1 MVGHRMVFHI
11 LTAEGDLK
19 DVYAIPTE
27 YTPMWGNGDSR
38 DDIYKSV
45 QEMSVILNGLQG
57 WAYHFPVLGP
67 NLGHPSLKGGAPRC
81 GIGSFWHL
89 EQ

>member
-27 YTPMWGNGDSR
+27 YTPMWGNGDVR
-38 DDIYKSV
+38 DNIYKSLE
-45 QEMSVILNGLQG
+45 EMSAIISNLQVC
-57 WAYHFPVLGP
+57 A
-67 NLGHPSLKGGAPRC
+67 LK
-81 GIGSFWHL
+81 SFVEDFRARWTI
-89 EQ
+89 

>member
-27 YTPMWGNGDSR
+27 YTPMWGNGDVR
-38 DDIYKSV
+38 DDIYKSLA
-45 QEMSVILNGLQG
+45 EMAVILSNLQVRAYNLASNGG
-57 WAYHFPVLGP
+57 RKTEII
-67 NLGHPSLKGGAPRC
+67 S
-81 GIGSFWHL
+81 
-89 EQ
+89 

>member
-27 YTPMWGNGDSR
+27 YTPMWGNGDNR
-38 DDIYKSV
+38 DDIYKTV
-45 QEMSVILNGLQG
+45 AEMTVILNNLQVRANS
-57 WAYHFPVLGP
+57 W
-67 NLGHPSLKGGAPRC
+67 PSIDRKKADSLSC
-81 GIGSFWHL
+81 SDN
-89 EQ
+89 

>member
-27 YTPMWGNGDSR
+27 YTPLWGNGDVR
-38 DDIYKSV
+38 DKIYKSV
-45 QEMSVILNGLQG
+45 EEMAVILSTLQVRAYNLASNGRRKTEII
-57 WAYHFPVLGP
+57 
-67 NLGHPSLKGGAPRC
+67 S
-81 GIGSFWHL
+81 
-89 EQ
+89 

>member
-45 QEMSVILNGLQG
+45 AEMTVILNNLQVRANS
-57 WAYHFPVLGP
+57 WSSIDRKKAEALVVVTT
-67 NLGHPSLKGGAPRC
+67 S
-81 GIGSFWHL
+81 
-89 EQ
+89 

>member
-1 MVGHRMVFHI
+1 MVFHI

-45 QEMSVILNGLQG
+45 AEMTVILNNLQVR
-57 WAYHFPVLGP
+57 A
-67 NLGHPSLKGGAPRC
+67 NREKADSLSYSANWTAK
-81 GIGSFWHL
+81 
-89 EQ
+89 

>member
-27 YTPMWGNGDSR
+27 YTPMWGNGDVR
-38 DDIYKSV
+38 DNIYKSIE
-45 QEMSVILNGLQG
+45 EMSAIISNLQVR
-57 WAYHFPVLGP
+57 A
-67 NLGHPSLKGGAPRC
+67 LK
-81 GIGSFWHL
+81 SFAEDFRARWTTY
-89 EQ
+89 

>member
-45 QEMSVILNGLQG
+45 AEMTVILNNLQVRANS
-57 WAYHFPVLGP
+57 WSSIDRKKAD
-67 NLGHPSLKGGAPRC
+67 SLSC
-81 GIGSFWHL
+81 SDN
-89 EQ
+89 

>member
-38 DDIYKSV
+38 DDIYKTV
-45 QEMSVILNGLQG
+45 AEMTVILSNLQVR
-57 WAYHFPVLGP
+57 A
-67 NLGHPSLKGGAPRC
+67 
-81 GIGSFWHL
+81 
-89 EQ
+89 

>member
-1 MVGHRMVFHI
+1 MVFHI

-45 QEMSVILNGLQG
+45 AEMTVILSNLQVR
-57 WAYHFPVLGP
+57 A
-67 NLGHPSLKGGAPRC
+67 
-81 GIGSFWHL
+81 
-89 EQ
+89 

>member
-27 YTPMWGNGDSR
+27 YTPMWGNGDIR
-38 DDIYKSV
+38 DDIYKSLA
-45 QEMSVILNGLQG
+45 EMAVILSNLQVRANMCMKTG
-57 WAYHFPVLGP
+57 
-67 NLGHPSLKGGAPRC
+67 
-81 GIGSFWHL
+81 
-89 EQ
+89 EQS

>member
-27 YTPMWGNGDSR
+27 YTPLWGNGDVR
-38 DDIYKSV
+38 DDIYKSLA
-45 QEMSVILNGLQG
+45 EMAVILSNLQVRAYNLASNGRRKTEII
-57 WAYHFPVLGP
+57 
-67 NLGHPSLKGGAPRC
+67 S
-81 GIGSFWHL
+81 
-89 EQ
+89 

>member
-27 YTPMWGNGDSR
+27 YTPLWGNGDSR
-38 DDIYKSV
+38 DDIYKTVAETRNRNARVLMYSV
-45 QEMSVILNGLQG
+45 H
-57 WAYHFPVLGP
+57 A
-67 NLGHPSLKGGAPRC
+67 
-81 GIGSFWHL
+81 
-89 EQ
+89 